1 MEPPTVPAAA
11 VIAELQRYAAFV
23 GLVLTARC
31 ATCGRPLFAAAS
43 IHARR
48 GPTCR
53 RRQQAETPQ
62 RKQ

>member
-1 MEPPTVPAAA
+1 MEPPNVPAAA

-31 ATCGRPLFAAAS
+31 ANCGRPLFAAAS
-43 IHARR
+43 VHARL

-53 RRQQAETPQ
+53 K
-62 RKQ
+62 RKGIPK

>member
-1 MEPPTVPAAA
+1 MQPKSGPPNVPAAA

-31 ATCGRPLFAAAS
+31 VNCGRPLFAAAS
-43 IHARR
+43 VHDRI

-53 RRQQAETPQ
+53 A
-62 RKQ
+62 RKQVRP